1 LLTSIRSL
9 YRVKD
14 MYFHVNDRSGLKS
27 PLIADDI
34 YEIIMKVCSRRD
46 FLLIALISGSG
57 D

>member
-1 LLTSIRSL
+1 
-9 YRVKD
+9 